1 MEKVDEKTKLAS
13 EHKRACCSSRHRF
26 KYKTKM
32 VGWSSRIKNS
42 TLTNHVNTGKYVR
55 EIVEINERYVK
66 YFGLVSLPLFPSDME
81 EEE

>member
-1 MEKVDEKTKLAS
+1 MEFQNKEFNTDK
-13 EHKRACCSSRHRF
+13 
-26 KYKTKM
+26 
-32 VGWSSRIKNS
+32 
-42 TLTNHVNTGKYVR
+42 HVNTGKYVR